1 MESTAEKI
9 KELENRISEC
19 ESKIFDITLEKQ
31 EYNEQ
36 LINLK
41 KKEKK
46 EDIVIQWEALHR
58 KLCAAVCL
66 GTQCQ
71 HCPLY
76 LDTPAKRGDTVYSSC
91 LLNTVSD
98 VLREAL
104 NHD

>member
-19 ESKIFDITLEKQ
+19 EGRIFDITLEKQ

-46 EDIVIQWEALHR
+46 KDIVIQWGALNR
-58 KLCAAVCL
+58 KLCEAVCL

-71 HCPLY
+71 HCPLH
-76 LDTPAKRGDTVYSSC
+76 LDTPAKRSDTVYSSC

-98 VLREAL
+98 ILREAFY
-104 NHD
+104 HD